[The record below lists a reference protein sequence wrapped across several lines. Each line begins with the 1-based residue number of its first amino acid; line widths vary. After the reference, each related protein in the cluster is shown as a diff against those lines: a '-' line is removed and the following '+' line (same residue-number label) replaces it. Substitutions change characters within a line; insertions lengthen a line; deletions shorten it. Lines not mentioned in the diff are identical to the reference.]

1 MIERS
6 KQVICV
12 ATGDKLGVRTF
23 ASICPAGR
31 IDHLVTTVGADRD
44 EVEALREAGV
54 VIHQV

>member
-12 ATGDKLGVRTF
+12 ATGEKLGRRTF
-23 ASICPAGR
+23 ASICPAAR

-44 EVEALREAGV
+44 EVQALREAGV
-54 VIHQV
+54 EVHQV